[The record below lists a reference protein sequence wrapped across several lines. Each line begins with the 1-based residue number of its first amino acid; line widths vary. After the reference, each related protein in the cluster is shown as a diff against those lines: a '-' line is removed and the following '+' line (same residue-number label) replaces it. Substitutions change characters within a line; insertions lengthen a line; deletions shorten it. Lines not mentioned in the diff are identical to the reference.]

1 MGERISHARPTE
13 KRISQS
19 TYINEDQKLTK
30 EYHLNSNRKKE
41 HYMLEQWRPE
51 IDLKNITG

>member
-13 KRISQS
+13 KKDI
-19 TYINEDQKLTK
+19 INKDQKLTK
-30 EYHLNSNRKKE
+30 EYHINGNRKKE
-41 HYMLEQWRPE
+41 YYMLEQWRPE